1 MRNKIAFAC
10 LKAEDCT
17 ARGGRVTD
25 DEMVRFIL
33 GYDGDDPATQ
43 EMRDVAFAQA
53 DAVVGLLRQEGQ
65 SIRWCTEHDAQVWD
79 TLAEPEDQV
88 CHYFEGKPVLKYH
101 NDFCEVADALV
112 LLPEEEE

>member
-53 DAVVGLLRQEGQ
+53 DAVLGLLRQGPTVTVTRDKHGYQ
-65 SIRWCTEHDAQVWD
+65 YASLPGVVVDDLV
-79 TLAEPEDQV
+79 AERS
-88 CHYFEGKPVLKYH
+88 Y
-101 NDFCEVADALV
+101 ALV
-112 LLPEEEE
+112 LLPEEG